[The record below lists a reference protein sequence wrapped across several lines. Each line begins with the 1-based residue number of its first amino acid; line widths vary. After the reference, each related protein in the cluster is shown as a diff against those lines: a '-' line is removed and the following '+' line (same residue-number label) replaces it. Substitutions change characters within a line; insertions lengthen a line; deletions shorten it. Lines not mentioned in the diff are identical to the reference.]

1 METRV
6 NYRMILNNNNAEV
19 TKTHI
24 LFYANFQQLNLLI
37 FTPILLYYMLNISNI
52 EIRIINI
59 FKLYLKNINIYIIAS
74 I

>member
-59 FKLYLKNINIYIIAS
+59 FKLYLKNIYIIAS